1 MDSIEHTVVRTR
13 KPRGQGASRRGEIL
27 AAAKRLF
34 VEEGVQ
40 HVTMRRLAAEVGVSA
55 TALYV
60 YFPDKDAI
68 LQAIAAE
75 HFAALLVE
83 LESCIRPDRA
93 TPDNLR
99 AGLRAFAAFGL
110 AHRDEYRLTFIRSGR
125 RDEIDPCEKLA
136 EADSSFAILLQTVEK
151 MIEEG
156 HFAPKSPLLI
166 AEALCACV
174 HGAVAMLLNSPCD
187 VLSDPDELLE
197 LTIDMAIRGLYVN
210 GVKLPLLSERR

>member
-34 VEEGVQ
+34 VEDGVQ

-125 RDEIDPCEKLA
+125 RDGIDPCEKLA

-151 MIEEG
+151 MIDEG
-156 HFAPKSPLLI
+156 YFASKIP
-166 AEALCACV
+166 AADRG
-174 HGAVAMLLNSPCD
+174 GAVRLRPWGGCD
-187 VLSDPDELLE
+187 AAQLALRCALRSGRVARVDDRHGDPR
-197 LTIDMAIRGLYVN
+197 IIR
-210 GVKLPLLSERR
+210 

>member
-1 MDSIEHTVVRTR
+1 MDSTDHTAVRTR

-34 VEEGVQ
+34 VEDGVQ
-40 HVTMRRLAAEVGVSA
+40 HVTMRRIAAEVGVSA

-75 HFAALLVE
+75 HFTALLAE
-83 LESCIRPDRA
+83 LEACVRPDRA

-99 AGLRAFAAFGL
+99 VGLRAFVAFGL
-110 AHRDEYRLTFIRSGR
+110 AHPDEYRLTFMRAGR
-125 RDEIDPCEKLA
+125 RDGSDPCEELP

-156 HFAPKSPLLI
+156 FFPPKSPMLM

-174 HGAVAMLLNSPCD
+174 HGVVAMLLNSPCD
-187 VLSDPDELLE
+187 VVSDHDVLVE
-197 LTIDMAIRGLYVN
+197 LTIDMAIHGLTVN
-210 GVKLPLLSERR
+210 GVKLPLLSEHR